1 MKNIIITLLVLL
13 LSLTSCKEKEDM
25 NKKYHWVAYV
35 KPVAGLPYSNL
46 SWGSIWK
53 RWSARSF

>member
-1 MKNIIITLLVLL
+1 MKNLIITLLVLL

-35 KPVAGLPYSNL
+35 KPVVGYPVVTYIL
-46 SWGSIWK
+46 
-53 RWSARSF
+53 